1 MRWPSSRTRSAKPT
15 DSSLL
20 TYESSFATSST
31 VTRMSIIGFAANPG
45 TAVDPLC
52 VTDSTTSPMASLI
65 TSPSASKREGQA
77 ESYSML
83 TMGCTSPPPIKTASK
98 CSSDS
103 RFMGLSGHHP
113 DRWVR
118 GPGNH
123 SRLKSGTEQ
132 NST

>member
-1 MRWPSSRTRSAKPT
+1 MRWPSSRTRTTKPI

-45 TAVDPLC
+45 DRRS
-52 VTDSTTSPMASLI
+52 STVCDRQHNVPYGLLDNQ
-65 TSPSASKREGQA
+65 RECLKAGRPGGVVINDDDGA
-77 ESYSML
+77 YF
-83 TMGCTSPPPIKTASK
+83 TPPIKTASK

-113 DRWVR
+113 DRWVC

-123 SRLKSGTEQ
+123 SRHKSGTEQ